1 MAKDV
6 FLIDGMTCASC
17 VANVENSIKKIDSV
31 DDVVVN
37 LTTEKMTVNYNE
49 TELSKDDI
57 ISAVQRAGYD
67 AKLFN
72 GDKTESIENREEN
85 KLQVMKKRLI
95 GSIIFTMPLF
105 YLSMG
110 SMIGMPVPSLLSH
123 ETNPVLFSLVL
134 LLLTIPVVL
143 LNYHFYTNG
152 FKALFAL
159 RANMDSL
166 VALATTAAFLYS
178 LYGTIAVFQGHTHSH
193 LYYESVAVILTLI
206 TLGKYLEL
214 ISRGKTSQAIK
225 KLLALSAKE
234 ATILQDGK
242 EIKLAVD
249 DVSVGQQ
256 VIVKPG
262 ERIPLD
268 GVIVKG
274 HSTIDESML
283 TGESLPIEKAEG
295 HKVYAGTMN
304 GKGRLLYQVDKS
316 SKDSF
321 LSQIIKL
328 VEDAQQTKAPIAK
341 IADQVS
347 GIFVPI
353 VIALAI
359 ISGLFWFFILGK
371 SFQFAMTVAVSVLVI
386 ACPCALGL
394 ATPTAIMVGTGMAA
408 EKGILFKRGDALELA
423 HQADTIVF
431 DKTGTITEGKPEVA
445 SLFTYG
451 LEKEDLL
458 RYLAS
463 FEAMSE
469 HPLAQAIVKDAE
481 EKQLS
486 LLEVDQF
493 ESLTGF
499 GIKGQI
505 DSSEF
510 LIGNDTLMAREGISL
525 EPVKLDFE
533 AMTSSGQTPIF
544 ISKDKQLIGLV
555 GVADKIKK
563 DSKETIRRLQEMGK
577 DVVMLTGDHHQ
588 TAQAIAKEL
597 NIKTI
602 FSQVLPNEK
611 QEVVLTLKEKGKKVA
626 MVGDGINDAP
636 ALVTAD
642 IGIALGSG
650 TDIAIESAD
659 IILVRPDMLDLIT
672 LLSVSRLTIKTIK
685 ENLFWA
691 FIYNVLMIP
700 IAMGILYGINGLLLD
715 PMLAGLAMSFS
726 SVSVVLN
733 ALRLK
738 NRKL

>member
-1 MAKDV
+1 MTKDI
-6 FLIDGMTCASC
+6 FLISGMTCASC
-17 VANVENSIKKIDSV
+17 VVNVENSIKKMESV
-31 DDVVVN
+31 DNVVVN
-37 LTTEKMTVNYNE
+37 LTTEKMIVNYDE
-49 TELSKDDI
+49 TVLSKNEI

-67 AKLFN
+67 AKLFCD
-72 GDKTESIENREEN
+72 DKSDSLEHRE
-85 KLQVMKKRLI
+85 KRKIQALKKRLV
-95 GSIIFTMPLF
+95 GSIIFTIPLF

-110 SMIGMPVPSLLSH
+110 SMLSMPIPLFLSP
-123 ETNPVLFSLVL
+123 EKNIVFFSLVL
-134 LLLTIPVVL
+134 LLLTIPVVF
-143 LNYHFYTNG
+143 LNHHFYTNG
-152 FKALFAL
+152 FRALITL

-178 LYGTIAVFQGHTHSH
+178 LYSTVTIYQGYIHSH
-193 LYYESVAVILTLI
+193 FYYESVAVILTLV

-214 ISRGKTSQAIK
+214 LSRGKTSQAIK

-234 ATILQDGK
+234 ATVFEDGK
-242 EIKLAVD
+242 EMKVAVD
-249 DVSVGQQ
+249 NVFVGQQ

-262 ERIPLD
+262 ESIPLD
-268 GVIVKG
+268 GIILKG
-274 HSTIDESML
+274 HSTVDESML
-283 TGESLPIEKAEG
+283 TGESLPIEKAQG
-295 HKVYAGTMN
+295 HKIYAGTMN
-304 GKGRLLYQVDKS
+304 GKGRLIYQVEKV

-347 GIFVPI
+347 GVFVPV
-353 VIALAI
+353 VIALSF
-359 ISGLFWFFILGK
+359 ISGFFWFFVFRE
-371 SFQFAMTVAVSVLVI
+371 SFQFSMTVAISVLVI

-423 HQADTIVF
+423 HQVDTVVF
-431 DKTGTITEGKPEVA
+431 DKTGTITQGKPEVT
-445 SLFTYG
+445 SLFTYA
-451 LEKEDLL
+451 LEKKEVL

-469 HPLAQAIVKDAE
+469 HPLAQAVVKEAE
-481 EKQLS
+481 KEQLT
-486 LLEVDQF
+486 LLEVDHF

-499 GIKGQI
+499 GIRGRV

-510 LIGNDTLMAREGISL
+510 LIGNDTLMLREGIFIEKAQL
-525 EPVKLDFE
+525 EFE
-533 AMTSSGQTPIF
+533 TITSSGQTPIF
-544 ISKDKQLIGLV
+544 ISKDRQLIGLV

-563 DSKETIRRLQEMGK
+563 DSKETIRRLQKMGK
-577 DVVMLTGDHHQ
+577 DIVMLTGDHHQ

-611 QEVVLTLKEKGKKVA
+611 QDIVMALKEKGKKIA

-659 IILVRPDMLDLIT
+659 IILVRPNMLDLIT
-672 LLSVSRLTIKTIK
+672 LLDISRLTIKTIK

-700 IAMGILYGINGLLLD
+700 IAMGIFYGISGLLLD

-738 NRKL
+738 SRKL